1 MTRRFAILA
10 SLAALLT
17 ACGRKGPLKS
27 PSEEDEDAEEG
38 RDY

>member
-10 SLAALLT
+10 SLATLLT
-17 ACGRKGPLKS
+17 ACGRKGSLKP
-27 PSEEDEDAEEG
+27 PSEEDEEER